1 MGVQTKGE
9 QKRRMDILRKEGLG
23 EIAFAWI
30 GPVSRAGK
38 HYYRIQGK
46 SFLIE
51 YDNTQT
57 DGNHI
62 HTVWRDSVTDF
73 GGELAGS
80 ELVGS
85 EFVGS
90 HRFGEDVLA
99 EHYMNDHHLNDHH
112 LKDHR

>member
-1 MGVQTKGE
+1 
-9 QKRRMDILRKEGLG
+9 
-23 EIAFAWI
+23 
-30 GPVSRAGK
+30 
-38 HYYRIQGK
+38 
-46 SFLIE
+46 LIE

-73 GGELAGS
+73 GGEL
-80 ELVGS
+80 VGS
-85 EFVGS
+85 N
-90 HRFGEDVLA
+90 RFGEDVLA